1 MLPFGVLTTS
11 TLSKKVYAES
21 LTDPW
26 SWSNGIQQEL
36 GHIDLAVNTFLD
48 GIPSPV
54 DMLHTIIIEGMNLIY
69 GLLSSVVLHT
79 PLWLFTNEW
88 FSPITQIF
96 SVLSVLI
103 ISVMSLVQIIRYM
116 LQGKELDDWGIV
128 RRFVVALSVSSFSP
142 TLLRHSVEAV
152 NTFSKTILSIGQSFF
167 NSFYRTSGLEMF
179 AASSDLLLTL
189 VTALLVC
196 TFGIFCIPIILQSG
210 RRFFEM
216 ITLGALTPLAM
227 AAWVF
232 PETKAFHSLWWSKLK
247 QLFLTQVYY
256 ALYVIILGLILFST
270 PHPTTTE
277 GYWTKLLVMIGGAL
291 SMLDVPS
298 IVSSKVDRG
307 RDVGSMVQRTTRQ
320 WKKATKPFYS
330 SHAFIQV
337 KKWFQN
343 RGGKA

>member
-1 MLPFGVLTTS
+1 M
-11 TLSKKVYAES
+11 
-21 LTDPW
+21 TDPW
-26 SWSNGIQQEL
+26 SWLYGDQPGLGIFYQ
-36 GHIDLAVNTFLD
+36 AVDTFLD
-48 GIPSPV
+48 SYPSPV
-54 DMLHTIIIEGMNLIY
+54 DILHTIIVVGMNLIY

-88 FSPITQIF
+88 FSSITQIF

-103 ISVMSLVQIIRYM
+103 VSVMSLVQIIRYM
-116 LQGKELDDWGIV
+116 LQGKEIDDWGIA
-128 RRFVVALSVSSFSP
+128 RRFLVALSVSSFSP
-142 TLLRHSVEAV
+142 TLLRHSVEGV
-152 NTFSKTILSIGQSFF
+152 NTLSKTILSIGHSFF
-167 NSFYRTSGLEMF
+167 NSVHGTTGMEMF
-179 AASSDLLLTL
+179 AASPDFSLTL

-196 TFGIFCIPIILQSG
+196 TFGVFCIPIILQSG

-216 ITLGALTPLAM
+216 ITLGSLTPLAM

-232 PETKAFHSLWWSKLK
+232 PETKSYHNQWWNKLK

-270 PHPTTTE
+270 PHPTTME

-298 IVSSKVDRG
+298 IVSTKVDRG
-307 RDVGSMVQRTTRQ
+307 RDVGSMVERTARK
-320 WKKATKPFYS
+320 WKKVTEPLRSS
-330 SHAFIQV
+330 SHAFTQV

-343 RGGKA
+343 RGDKI